1 MKINDVILPHAVKV
15 VDEQD
20 VLDRLVLGYRMVA
33 GFIEAYGAKRLGVRN
48 AIRMFG
54 V

>member
-1 MKINDVILPHAVKV
+1 MILPYAVKV

-20 VLDRLVLGYRMVA
+20 VLDRLVLGYRIVA
-33 GFIEAYGAKRLGVRN
+33 GFIEAYGAKCLGVRN
-48 AIRMFG
+48 AMRMFG